1 MEHFTSK
8 KKLFKLGCN
17 YLRVW
22 NDLRCHIGNYEGKLD
37 PTVFEKV
44 LSSCTSESM
53 QLRCCVR
60 IFWGFWCL
68 AKTKFPPV
76 PDKKMWRLLVGILW
90 YRPRRQHQS
99 SVRHLRSSWWLF
111 INICIWHMH
120 VFFLHMISWYHDI
133 IVIYPVRYLTSTSP
147 TGPREVKSL
156 HEAFKELKRCQNC
169 HSSPRHINNTYLK
182 YMGVL
187 KMSDDSSPKGGWNL
201 SKWFCRNLKGFTPM
215 YVYIIHAYI
224 HMCLQTYM
232 YIYIIPDLVRERH
245 RIKKNGYKWQ
255 IEFLFI
261 SIYFFLWSLSH
272 HCGGADS
279 PRKQLLHFQVLIHSN
294 NIFMNAWHFK
304 HLKFKSWFNKNTQ
317 ACKTRIR
324 FSLFRHCKQIWR
336 PSAGRNGTKNYR
348 TNKSQIGLS

>member
-1 MEHFTSK
+1 M
-8 KKLFKLGCN
+8 C
-17 YLRVW
+17 
-22 NDLRCHIGNYEGKLD
+22 
-37 PTVFEKV
+37 
-44 LSSCTSESM
+44 
-53 QLRCCVR
+53 
-60 IFWGFWCL
+60 
-68 AKTKFPPV
+68 
-76 PDKKMWRLLVGILW
+76 
-90 YRPRRQHQS
+90 
-99 SVRHLRSSWWLF
+99 
-111 INICIWHMH
+111 
-120 VFFLHMISWYHDI
+120 FFSHMISWYHDI
-133 IVIYPVRYLTSTSP
+133 IVIYPLFWQALLQRDREKSNHFMKHSRSSNDVRIAILHPGISTTHIWS
-147 TGPREVKSL
+147 TWVCSK
-156 HEAFKELKRCQNC
+156 CQMTA
-169 HSSPRHINNTYLK
+169 PPKVAETYPNDFV
-182 YMGVL
+182 G
-187 KMSDDSSPKGGWNL
+187 
-201 SKWFCRNLKGFTPM
+201 NLKGFSPM

-245 RIKKNGYKWQ
+245 RIKINGYKWQ

-304 HLKFKSWFNKNTQ
+304 HLKFKSWFNKNTK

-336 PSAGRNGTKNYR
+336 PSAGWNGTKNYR